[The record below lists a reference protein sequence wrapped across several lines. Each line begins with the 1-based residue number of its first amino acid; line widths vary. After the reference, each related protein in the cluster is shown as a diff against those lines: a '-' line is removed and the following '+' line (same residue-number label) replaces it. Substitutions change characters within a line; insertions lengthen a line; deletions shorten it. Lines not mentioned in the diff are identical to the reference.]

1 MLLAT
6 VVIWALNITV
16 TKYVLTH
23 GFLPLAYSSV
33 RYGAAAL
40 LFAGMTFALERSF
53 RIGGRRS
60 LLLVGA
66 AIVFLYANQLAFVY
80 AIKLTT
86 ATTAALILG
95 ATPIFTALVS
105 SVVGLERLSRRFW
118 LAAAVTSGGVA
129 LVALGSGGGVSG
141 SIAGDLIAVGMA
153 ASWALYSVV
162 ITPLMRIYS
171 PYRISTIV
179 LVLMWIPL
187 GLTGLGQLHRQ
198 SYGGLGWLTW
208 LCLVYAIVGPLTL
221 TNVLWFKS
229 IDRVGPAR
237 ASLVANLQ
245 PFVAAIF
252 ALLLLSEKLT
262 TLEVAGG
269 FAIGGGILI
278 ERRRAAPVPVHAE

>member
-33 RYGAAAL
+33 RYGASAILFAAL
-40 LFAGMTFALERSF
+40 TFALERSF

-66 AIVFLYANQLAFVY
+66 AVVFLYANQLAFVY

-95 ATPIFTALVS
+95 TTPIFTALVS
-105 SVVGLERLSRRFW
+105 SVVGLEQLSGRFW
-118 LAAAVTSGGVA
+118 LAAATTSMGVA
-129 LVALGSGGGVSG
+129 LVALGTGSGVSG
-141 SIAGDLIAVGMA
+141 NLWGDLIALGMA
-153 ASWALYSVV
+153 ASWAFYSVT
-162 ITPLMRIYS
+162 IAPLMRTYS
-171 PYRISTIV
+171 PYRISALV

-187 GLTGLGQLHRQ
+187 ALTGLGQLHRQ

-208 LCLVYAIVGPLTL
+208 LCLAYAIVGPLTL

-229 IDRVGPAR
+229 IDRVGPSR
-237 ASLVANLQ
+237 ASLFANLQ

-262 TLEVAGG
+262 KLEVVGG
-269 FAIGGGILI
+269 FAIAGGILL
-278 ERRRAAPVPVHAE
+278 ERRRRAPVPVPAE